1 MFQRIKVAI
10 RHYDPYAFMQVSAMQ
25 CMVVTIV
32 LFFVNF
38 FFAPFAFDSA
48 LQLPVVGIIACATEK
63 NFNLRMRNT
72 FIYCILCIIY
82 SFILSSIIE
91 YRTLTVFAVGG
102 IVFGLFMLCKN
113 KYPYLWGIVVL
124 MQVVIY
130 TQMRINYGS
139 NYYILLNYGVSFA
152 LATAI
157 GLGVM
162 YFYPRVYFYRV
173 WLRTVSATL
182 REFAYNFEQIAHGE
196 IDHNSLMFN
205 NFYQMYDFTLS
216 LGKREH
222 GFRARKLALRI
233 TVIYSHL
240 IVLSNNAVDNQK
252 LLLELAESCWQL
264 AKAVE
269 TEQAA
274 VINAIDQPEKLNQD
288 LQVTIINVEHLFSL
302 WNRSC
307 LRV

>member
-1 MFQRIKVAI
+1 MFQRIKMAI

-25 CMVVTIV
+25 CTVVTIV

-63 NFNLRMRNT
+63 NFNLRIRNT
-72 FIYCILCIIY
+72 FIYCVLCTIY

-124 MQVVIY
+124 MQVVVYTHMRIY
-130 TQMRINYGS
+130 YCCNYYFFINYG
-139 NYYILLNYGVSFA
+139 VCFA
-152 LATAI
+152 VLTGFGFA
-157 GLGVM
+157 GL

-182 REFAYNFEQIAHGE
+182 REFAYNFEQMAHGE

-240 IVLSNNAVDNQK
+240 IVLSNNEVDNQT
-252 LLLELAESCWQL
+252 LLLDLAESCRLL

-269 TEQAA
+269 IEQAA
-274 VINAIDQPEKLNQD
+274 AINAIDQTANSNQD
-288 LQVTIINVEHLFSL
+288 LQVTITNVEQLISL

-307 LRV
+307 LRI